1 MKALKFLTYLSLVI
15 VKTLMIIL
23 LFTGCSAKWHLNQA
37 IKKNPAM
44 AQISVY
50 GIDTIFV
57 RDSILMTD
65 TFTTTEVD
73 TVTITKDGM
82 TTVVYRDHD
91 VIRVRTVV
99 KADTIRYTKTITLP
113 PQIKFVEPK
122 GKYIKYGP
130 YLGFLILVLLMV
142 SILKNTRRGW

>member
-1 MKALKFLTYLSLVI
+1 MKLIKAF
-15 VKTLMIIL
+15 IIL
-23 LFTGCSAKWHLNQA
+23 LTLTGCSAKWHLNQA

-73 TVTITKDGM
+73 TVTITKDGV
-82 TTVVYRDHD
+82 TTVVYTRSM
-91 VIRVRTVV
+91 
-99 KADTIRYTKTITLP
+99 L
-113 PQIKFVEPK
+113 
-122 GKYIKYGP
+122 
-130 YLGFLILVLLMV
+130 LIWVFYF
-142 SILKNTRRGW
+142 

>member
-1 MKALKFLTYLSLVI
+1 MKLIKAF
-15 VKTLMIIL
+15 IIL
-23 LFTGCSAKWHLNQA
+23 LTLTGCSAKWHLNQA

-65 TFTTTEVD
+65 TFTTKDVD
-73 TVTITKDGM
+73 TITLTKDGV

-91 VIRVRTVV
+91 VIRVRTIV

-113 PQIKFVEPK
+113 PQIKFIDRKK
-122 GKYIKYGP
+122 GYERYAP
-130 YLGFLILVLLMV
+130 YLGFLLLILLMI
-142 SILKNTRRGW
+142 SILKNSRRGW

>member
-1 MKALKFLTYLSLVI
+1 MKLLKAF
-15 VKTLMIIL
+15 IIL
-23 LFTGCSAKWHLNQA
+23 LTFTGCSAKWHLNQA

-65 TFTTTEVD
+65 TFTTKDVD
-73 TVTITKDGM
+73 TITLTKDGV

-91 VIRVRTVV
+91 VIRVRTII
-99 KADTIRYTKTITLP
+99 KADTIRFTKTVTLP
-113 PQIKFVEPK
+113 PQIKFVETK
-122 GKYIKYGP
+122 GRFLKYAP
-130 YLGFLILVLLMV
+130 YMGFLILILLMI

>member
-1 MKALKFLTYLSLVI
+1 MKLIKAF
-15 VKTLMIIL
+15 IIL
-23 LFTGCSAKWHLNQA
+23 LTLTGCSAKWHLNQA

-65 TFTTTEVD
+65 TFT
-73 TVTITKDGM
+73 KDGV

-91 VIRVRTVV
+91 VIRVRTIV

-113 PQIKFVEPK
+113 PQIKFIDRKK
-122 GKYIKYGP
+122 GYEKYAP
-130 YLGFLILVLLMV
+130 YLGFLLLILLMI

>member
-122 GKYIKYGP
+122 SKYIKYAP
-130 YLGFLILVLLMV
+130 YLGFILLIMLMI

>member
-1 MKALKFLTYLSLVI
+1 MRLIKSI
-15 VKTLMIIL
+15 IIL
-23 LFTGCSAKWHLNQA
+23 LTLSGCSGEWYLRQA
-37 IKKNPAM
+37 IKKTPAM
-44 AQISVY
+44 AEISVY

-73 TVTITKDGM
+73 TITLTKDGV

-91 VIRVRTVV
+91 VIRVRTIV

-113 PQIKFVEPK
+113 PQIKFIDRKK
-122 GKYIKYGP
+122 GYERYAP
-130 YLGFLILVLLMV
+130 YMGTLLLILLMI
-142 SILKNTRRGW
+142 SILKNSRRGW

>member
-1 MKALKFLTYLSLVI
+1 MRLIKS
-15 VKTLMIIL
+15 IIL
-23 LFTGCSAKWHLNQA
+23 IFLLTGCSAEWHLNQA

-57 RDSILMTD
+57 RDSITMTD

-73 TVTITKDGM
+73 TVTVTKDGV
-82 TTVVYRDHD
+82 TTVVYRNHD
-91 VIRVRTVV
+91 VIRVKTIV

-113 PQIKFVEPK
+113 PQIKFVERKK
-122 GKYIKYGP
+122 GMEKYGP
-130 YLGFLILVLLMV
+130 YLGILLLILLMI
-142 SILKNTRRGW
+142 SIFKNSRRGW

>member
-1 MKALKFLTYLSLVI
+1 MKLIKAI
-15 VKTLMIIL
+15 IIL
-23 LFTGCSAKWHLNQA
+23 LTLTGCSAKWHLNQA

-73 TVTITKDGM
+73 TVTITKDGV

-91 VIRVRTVV
+91 VIRVRTIV
-99 KADTIRYTKTITLP
+99 KADTIRYIKTITRP
-113 PQIKFVEPK
+113 PQIKFIDRKK
-122 GKYIKYGP
+122 GYEKYAP
-130 YLGFLILVLLMV
+130 YLGFLLLILLMI